1 MKLTFAFP
9 LMFLALVATSAYAQ
23 VDHGRQQRDAAAYQ
37 NNKAAAERN
46 TPTRGGGIDRTRL
59 RDSPAGKFVG
69 FVTGRKKR
77 DARKEEERQANLMA
91 VYLADVDEGTY
102 GEDDPYRLLD
112 NGDITEHGQVI
123 DSAGMDRAAKR
134 EWVARKNKDASRA
147 RFLREYGPQ

>member
-91 VYLADVDEGTY
+91 VYLADVD
-102 GEDDPYRLLD
+102 